1 MYKIHLGSVFY
12 YAYFENNYLE
22 NVYVSV
28 LLICTLYKEEY
39 AIFPGK
45 YI

>member
-1 MYKIHLGSVFY
+1 MYKIHLGSVLY
-12 YAYFENNYLE
+12 YAYFENTYLG
-22 NVYVSV
+22 NVYVTV
-28 LLICTLYKEEY
+28 LLICTLYKEEH

>member
-12 YAYFENNYLE
+12 YACFENDCLE
-22 NVYVSV
+22 NVYVTV
-28 LLICTLYKEEY
+28 LLICTLYKEGH